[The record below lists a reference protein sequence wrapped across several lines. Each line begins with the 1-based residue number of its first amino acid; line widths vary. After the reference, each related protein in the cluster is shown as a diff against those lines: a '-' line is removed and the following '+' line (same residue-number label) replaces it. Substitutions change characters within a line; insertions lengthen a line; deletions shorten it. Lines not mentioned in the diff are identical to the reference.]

1 MSDVAPRSPA
11 AAEPRPRSAS
21 ARPDAR
27 AAPSLRTL
35 LLAGG
40 VFGVGGP
47 VLVAALVLV
56 VAGPVAALAAG
67 LATAL
72 LLVIVGV
79 GVGWWL
85 LRRIEALADAAR
97 GVEAPAG
104 PVGNPEHVLE
114 RLPTELADL
123 DRTIGR
129 LGERL
134 RVQTAEHAEARIA
147 LADRARRLEALQ
159 EVGNEV
165 VRELDLTRLLET
177 IVARAAQLVGAA
189 SGSISL
195 WDPEREELSAKALY
209 RLDAWILGQPLKL
222 GQAAGGQAA
231 LMRQAVIVNDY
242 RGWPQ
247 HNPEALRYISAS
259 AVLAEPIL
267 FQEELIGVLLIHHEE
282 AGRQFSAEDEEL
294 VRSFATN
301 AAVAIRNASLYQA
314 EAEARAA
321 SRAADL
327 AKSELL
333 ATMSHEIRT
342 PMNGVI
348 GMTSLLLETP
358 LDPQQREFAETIR
371 ASGEV
376 LLTVIDDILDFS
388 KVEAGKL
395 AIEARP
401 FDLPASVDAV
411 VSLLTPRAAEHG
423 LALIR
428 TVDPDVPRYL
438 VGDEVRIRQIML
450 NLVGNALKFTEH
462 GSVTLRV
469 SQTAPSITIAVV
481 DTGIGIPPDRLGQMF
496 ERFTQADDSTARQY
510 GGTGLG
516 LAICKRLVELMGGEI
531 GAESEIGQGSTFWA
545 RLPLAVATAE
555 GGAAGAAEGAM
566 NCAPTDVGPV
576 GAQFIAPSAIAPA
589 SIAPDGSSA
598 IPLSAPEMTS
608 AQPMFA
614 PRGGSAGEVVP
625 GAGGGGSSGRVLVVD
640 DDPVG
645 RRIAAHLVARLGYPV
660 DTVIDGQAAIDAVAE
675 RAYALVLMDC
685 QMPGVD
691 GFTATAEIRRREALL
706 GDGARRV
713 PIVALS
719 ASSLDSD
726 RARGLAAGMDEY
738 QTRPLDD
745 ARLAALLAR
754 WVPGPAAAIWS
765 APDRAGEPATP
776 APATSATP
784 PSLGVALADTPALPP
799 ILDPA
804 GLLGSSSTLSP
815 QHREIVELFLEEMPH
830 RLAALG
836 AAVAGDD
843 RPRLARL
850 AHTLAGSA
858 SSLGAAR
865 LADACA
871 RLEALAQEAD
881 QPSTLL
887 AGALETV
894 HQELLQL
901 QAALAGTLAW

>member
-104 PVGNPEHVLE
+104 PVGNPEHVPE

-555 GGAAGAAEGAM
+555 GGAAGA
-566 NCAPTDVGPV
+566 
-576 GAQFIAPSAIAPA
+576 PA
-589 SIAPDGSSA
+589 ASAPDGSSA
-598 IPLSAPEMTS
+598 IPLSAPRNGS
-608 AQPMFA
+608 AQVLSDVAPQSDSRA
-614 PRGGSAGEVVP
+614 PREPASRRMVAPRSGSAGEVVP
-625 GAGGGGSSGRVLVVD
+625 GAGGGGSSGRVLGVD

-754 WVPGPAAAIWS
+754 WVPGPAAAISS